1 MRRKK
6 EGWNRVR
13 EKMVE
18 GKREGR
24 EEEEL
29 EEVWEEGS
37 ARLWED
43 SEGVKHNSPVKVLK
57 EKAHPQH
64 LSHGL
69 DTQGLGDMPQAGA
82 MAIYLCVPRTQR
94 PCHILGVRYT
104 FIEFDLK

>member
-24 EEEEL
+24 EEEEM

-43 SEGVKHNSPVKVLK
+43 SRYPLK
-57 EKAHPQH
+57 K
-64 LSHGL
+64 
-69 DTQGLGDMPQAGA
+69 M
-82 MAIYLCVPRTQR
+82 
-94 PCHILGVRYT
+94 
-104 FIEFDLK
+104 